1 MWARLGFQDGAV
13 AALLLT
19 VLLSFVFW
27 PLALWLGFGTAPEN
41 APEGYQTYFEQI
53 NWWPFPFF
61 LLALAPGLW
70 LTWRPLLRAW
80 VRLAETGVLRGPE
93 GPPEKPELRLV
104 QNAIHR
110 RRYWALLA
118 AFAVAVLVNGAD
130 WAPRFGLYSGVAG
143 IDRQLRAA
151 CHKPNAMMK
160 WIFEARRDGSERICS
175 LAGPRSS
182 APDVSEDG
190 VPPPPRQVLFLAVL
204 ALQQF
209 LIVFFASLC
218 IMQLLLHCLLFAVFE
233 RLEAARA
240 WSLRLVLN
248 CRSPLN
254 EFGLEHWNHALNNF
268 YWAVSPALLGV
279 FLSRASTPEA
289 SYAPGQV
296 LLGFAV
302 PACLILPMVATILV
316 RQARLPAAWKTLEP
330 EGPVPAAD
338 YRRQQLWPLDR
349 NWSSKLGILLAFA
362 LAALSIGFE
371 ISQLVR
377 L

>member
-1 MWARLGFQDGAV
+1 MWARFGFQDGAV

-19 VLLSFVFW
+19 VLLSFAFW
-27 PLALWLGFGTAPEN
+27 PLVLWLGFDRAPEN
-41 APEGYQTYFEQI
+41 APDGYQTYFQLI

-61 LLALAPGLW
+61 LLVLAPGLW
-70 LTWRPLLRAW
+70 LTWTPLLRAW
-80 VRLAETGVLRGPE
+80 NRLAETGVLRGPE
-93 GPPEKPELRLV
+93 GPPQDAELRLV
-104 QNAIHR
+104 RNAIQR
-110 RRYWALLA
+110 RRSWALLA
-118 AFAVAVLVNGAD
+118 ALAVAVFVNGLD
-130 WAPRFGLYSGVAG
+130 WAPRLDIFSGVAG

-151 CHKPNAMMK
+151 CRDPGAPVK
-160 WIFEARRDGSERICS
+160 WIFEARGEESERICS
-175 LAGPRSS
+175 QAGPRSS

-190 VPPPPRQVLFLAVL
+190 VVPPPRQVLFIAVL
-204 ALQQF
+204 AAQQF
-209 LIVFFASLC
+209 LVVFFAALG
-218 IMQLLLHCLLFAVFE
+218 ITQLLLQTLLFARFE
-233 RLEAARA
+233 GLEAARA
-240 WSLRLVLN
+240 WDLRLVLN

-268 YWAVSPALLGV
+268 YWAVCPALLGV
-279 FLSRASTPEA
+279 FLSRASTPEED
-289 SYAPGQV
+289 YAPGQV
-296 LLGFAV
+296 MLGFAV
-302 PACLILPMVATILV
+302 PACLILPMVATIIV

-330 EGPVPAAD
+330 EGPVPAED